1 MHFEIYRSDYGE
13 NSEAMKKILI
23 IGAGFLQDFV
33 IRKAKQM
40 GYYTLTV
47 DADPSAI
54 GFLHADKSA
63 VINIVDEEACQQF
76 AKEEQIDGVLT
87 AATDYGVLTASYI
100 AEHMG
105 LPGLNYESAKLIKN
119 KYLVRKKLFENHVDD
134 TEQAYEVTRETD
146 ITALAQLLTY
156 PVMVK
161 PCDGSG
167 SRGASRV
174 DHPDE
179 LLNACKYAMGDSIT
193 YRAEIESFINGREYG
208 VESLVV
214 NGEIYI
220 LAVMK
225 KWMTEPPYYAEL
237 GHAIPC
243 GLPKRV
249 EERTKEIV
257 RKAIVALGINHGSVN
272 MDLLITETGN
282 IHIIDIG
289 ARMGGNLI
297 GSHIIPYGTGID
309 YMGNMLKAA
318 VGDEPDWTV
327 SDYTAVV
334 TKLLAFKGGTVKKS
348 LDTVFEEIKRTMT
361 TANVDYGAAGIAA
374 DIETYHHIAV
384 GDIVNEY
391 HTNLDGCG
399 YIVVRGKTVELTE
412 KVAADVLNKITESI
426 F

>member
-1 MHFEIYRSDYGE
+1 
-13 NSEAMKKILI
+13 MKKILI

-33 IRKAKQM
+33 IKKARQM
-40 GYYTLTV
+40 GYYTLAV

-54 GFLHADKSA
+54 GLSHADKSA
-63 VINIVDEEACQQF
+63 VINIVDEKACLQF

-134 TEQAYEVTRETD
+134 TEQAHEVTANTD
-146 ITALAQLLTY
+146 IATLAHSLTY

-179 LLNACKYAMGDSIT
+179 LSNACKYAMDGSIT
-193 YRAEIESFINGREYG
+193 HRAEIESFIIGREYG
-208 VESLVV
+208 AESLVI
-214 NGEIYI
+214 NGEIHV
-220 LAVMK
+220 LAIMK

-243 GLPKRV
+243 GLPEEVEKR
-249 EERTKEIV
+249 TTDIV
-257 RKAIVALGINHGSVN
+257 RKAIAALEINHGSVN
-272 MDLLITETGN
+272 MDLIITETGN
-282 IHIIDIG
+282 IHIVDIG
-289 ARMGGNLI
+289 ARMGGNMI
-297 GSHIIPYGTGID
+297 GPCIIPYGTGID
-309 YMGNMLKAA
+309 YMSNMLKAA

-327 SDYTAVV
+327 HEKTAVA
-334 TKLLAFKGGTVKKS
+334 TKLLAFRGGTVQR
-348 LDTVFEEIKRTMT
+348 LPDEQVVDVNGAEIE
-361 TANVDYGAAGIAA
+361 V
-374 DIETYHHIAV
+374 YHHITV
-384 GDIVNEY
+384 GDVVNEY

-399 YIVVRGKTVELTE
+399 YIISKAENIEKAEKAASNVLERVTE
-412 KVAADVLNKITESI
+412 CII
-426 F
+426 